1 MPHSEGEKTFI
12 CVVYYKSAIICVV
25 YYIILRK
32 EFQMTFEE
40 FIMQAREMNA
50 SDIHLTV
57 GAPTVVRVN
66 GELTAYTE
74 LSDQVVNRTILSILT
89 AEQEKQLTEG
99 NDIDFSFELKNGAR
113 QRVNVFRQGGRLAC
127 CIRLLNA
134 NIPTLDELGMPP
146 ILLDLAKKRRGLV
159 LVTGPTGAGK
169 STTLAAMI
177 EHINN
182 TRACHVITI
191 EDPIEY
197 RYTRKKATIHQREL
211 GRDVPTFAYALRS
224 ALREDP
230 DVILIGEMRD
240 YETISLAMTAAETGH
255 LVFGTLHTSSAAQ
268 TIDRIIDACPIHA
281 QDQVRNQLSNMLQG
295 IVAQSLVPRSDNKGR
310 VAAVEVL
317 LGTDAVKNLIRSSKI
332 PQMETVMQGAS
343 RQGMQTLSESL
354 AKLYKS
360 GKISYETALEYSNDR
375 TEMEKKLLS
384 GT

>member
-1 MPHSEGEKTFI
+1 
-12 CVVYYKSAIICVV
+12 
-25 YYIILRK
+25 
-32 EFQMTFEE
+32 MTFEE

-66 GELTAYTE
+66 GELRKYTE

-89 AEQEKQLTEG
+89 AEQEKMLTEG
-99 NDIDFSFELKNGAR
+99 QDIDFSFELKNGAR
-113 QRVNVFRQGGRLAC
+113 QRVNVFRQSGKLAA

-134 NIPTLDELGMPP
+134 EIPTLESLKMPP
-146 ILLDLAKKRRGLV
+146 ALLEFAKKRRGLV

-169 STTLAAMI
+169 STTLAAMV
-177 EHINN
+177 EYINR
-182 TRACHVITI
+182 TRACHIITI

-197 RYTRKKATIHQREL
+197 RYTQEKATIHQREL
-211 GRDVPTFAYALRS
+211 GRDVPTFASALRS

-281 QDQVRNQLSNMLQG
+281 QEQTRSQLSNMIQG
-295 IVAQSLVPRSDNKGR
+295 IVAQTLVPTADGKGR
-310 VAAVEVL
+310 AAAVEVMI
-317 LGTDAVKNLIRSSKI
+317 GTDAIKNLIRSNKI
-332 PQMETVMQGAS
+332 AQMETVMQSATRS
-343 RQGMQTLSESL
+343 GMSTLDDSL
-354 AKLYKS
+354 ANLYKT
-360 GKISYETALEYSNDR
+360 GVISYETALEYSVDR
-375 TEMEKKLLS
+375 AELDKKLMAGIS
-384 GT
+384 R